1 MANNKLQLFIRSDAA
16 QQSIEKTLGDRGQD
30 FTSSLLS
37 VVNNNAMLQNCEPGD
52 VIKAAL
58 KAASMRLPID
68 PNLGFAYIIPYKNNK
83 ATRAAGHDVYDV
95 QFQIGYKGFIQLAL
109 RSGEIAKINVRD
121 VRDGEFKG
129 EDFVT
134 GDLQFEQIA
143 DATTREKTAITGY
156 LAYIKLATGF
166 EKVLHMTTAEL
177 REHARKYSQTFKAG
191 YGKWVDDF
199 DAMARKTVVKL
210 LISRWAPQST
220 EQLQKALRI
229 DQAALKGE
237 DDYNYLDNRPSD
249 DSDGSSAHDN
259 VIDGEAI
266 DDAGNGTGAGQTN
279 ASATTSAE
287 VQADDDT
294 DAEPAPTLKEK
305 IAAANAR
312 RKAEGK

>member
-1 MANNKLQLFIRSDAA
+1 MATSNQLQLYIRSDAA

-134 GDLQFEQIA
+134 GDLQFEQIT
-143 DATTREKTAITGY
+143 DATIREKTAVTGY

-249 DSDGSSAHDN
+249 DSDGSSVHDD

-266 DDAGNGTGAGQTN
+266 DDAGNGTQPRIN
-279 ASATTSAE
+279 
-287 VQADDDT
+287 
-294 DAEPAPTLKEK
+294 
-305 IAAANAR
+305 N
-312 RKAEGK
+312 